1 NKTKRKFLP
10 VKIDFI
16 SNEKKWSKLSYR
28 LCFEKKH
35 KNNYRV
41 EKFDSGV
48 LNNRLEKAEDVNEQ
62 ETYISKQIRNLTH
75 ESDQSWC
82 SNYQELCKE
91 IKEINIRTMLTR
103 MGFKYYLDLQPD
115 KYDSLIYS
123 YALMFYI
130 GSVARYRP
138 SLNEEIL
145 EGDYKAVIS
154 ETMNST
160 PKQFLYLMT
169 GLITKKVCAV
179 PMASLD

>member
-1 NKTKRKFLP
+1 
-10 VKIDFI
+10 
-16 SNEKKWSKLSYR
+16 
-28 LCFEKKH
+28 
-35 KNNYRV
+35 
-41 EKFDSGV
+41 
-48 LNNRLEKAEDVNEQ
+48 
-62 ETYISKQIRNLTH
+62 
-75 ESDQSWC
+75 
-82 SNYQELCKE
+82 
-91 IKEINIRTMLTR
+91 MLTR

-138 SLNEEIL
+138 SLNETIL